1 MVVPPVYWEQRMRN
15 YWLKILLGALA
26 VFAVGMIG
34 VTLARRGI
42 AGVERVVASDKPLTI
57 PLGLVPFEL
66 QGERLGKLDQVT
78 LFRKSPQEVTAVELE
93 VNLAD
98 SLVARGLAGC
108 RLVANMET
116 RGDSGIDIRVGPRSS
131 SSFYCAGPDD
141 STTADLLEYG
151 HATLQ
156 PGDIEIPLLLPRDLV
171 RELQHLDFG
180 KGAAAAATA
189 AQADSIEEANQDRAD
204 SIEVAMQRALERSG
218 EERRRMIDSIKAG
231 TRRMGDSLRAVGLR
245 HAAAAR
251 READSASRAEAAER
265 AADAAERVAD
275 SAEAR

>member
-1 MVVPPVYWEQRMRN
+1 MRN

-26 VFAVGMIG
+26 VFMVGMIG

-66 QGERLGKLDQVT
+66 QGERLGKLDHVT
-78 LFRKSPQEVTAVELE
+78 LMRKSPQEVTAVELE

-98 SLVARGLAGC
+98 SLVARGLSGC

-116 RGDSGIDIRVGPRSS
+116 RGDSGIDIRVGPRASTV
-131 SSFYCAGPDD
+131 FYCAGADD

-156 PGDIEIPLLLPRDLV
+156 PGDIEIPLLLPRDMV
-171 RELQHLDFG
+171 KELQHLDFG
-180 KGAAAAATA
+180 KGGPAAATA
-189 AQADSIEEANQDRAD
+189 EQADSIEEANQERAD
-204 SIEVAMQRALERSG
+204 SIETVVQQALQRSG
-218 EERRRMIDSIKAG
+218 DERHRTVDSIKASV
-231 TRRMGDSLRAVGLR
+231 RHLGDSLRAVGLR
-245 HAAAAR
+245 QAAAGRRQADSAR
-251 READSASRAEAAER
+251 IEAAASERRAEAERKADGVADSASGR
-265 AADAAERVAD
+265 
-275 SAEAR
+275 

>member
-1 MVVPPVYWEQRMRN
+1 MRN
-15 YWLKILLGALA
+15 YWVKILLGALA
-26 VFAVGMIG
+26 IFAVGMIG

-42 AGVERVVASDKPLTI
+42 AGVERVVSSDQPLTI

-66 QGERLGKLDQVT
+66 QGERLGKLDHVT

-116 RGDSGIDIRVGPRSS
+116 RGDSGIDIRVGPHASTV
-131 SSFYCAGPDD
+131 FYCAGADD

-156 PGDIEIPLLLPRDLV
+156 PGDVEIPLLLTRDV
-171 RELQHLDFG
+171 VKELQHLDFG
-180 KGAAAAATA
+180 KGGPPQATA
-189 AQADSIEEANQDRAD
+189 EQADSIESATQARAD
-204 SIEVAMQRALERSG
+204 SIEAAVQRALQRSG
-218 EERRRMIDSIKAG
+218 DARRRSLDSIKTGA
-231 TRRMGDSLRAVGLR
+231 RRLGDSLRAVGLR
-245 HAAAAR
+245 Q
-251 READSASRAEAAER
+251 AEAARQHEDSAR
-265 AADAAERVAD
+265 IQADAAERQADAAQRKAARVAD
-275 SAEAR
+275 SAASR

>member
-1 MVVPPVYWEQRMRN
+1 MRN

-26 VFAVGMIG
+26 VFAVGMVG

-42 AGVERVVASDKPLTI
+42 AGVERVVASDQPLTI

-66 QGERLGKLDQVT
+66 QGERLGKLDHVT
-78 LFRKSPQEVTAVELE
+78 LIRKSPQEVTAVELL

-116 RGDSGIDIRVGPRSS
+116 RGDSGVDIRVGPHAATV
-131 SSFYCAGPDD
+131 FYCAGPDD

-156 PGDIEIPLLLPRDLV
+156 PGDIEIPLLLTRDV
-171 RELQHLDFG
+171 VKELQHLDFG
-180 KGAAAAATA
+180 KGGPAEATA
-189 AQADSIEEANQDRAD
+189 AQADSIERANQERAD
-204 SIEVAMQRALERSG
+204 SIEVAVQRALERSG
-218 EERRRMIDSIKAG
+218 EERRGSLDSIKS
-231 TRRMGDSLRAVGLR
+231 TVRHLGDSLRAVGLR
-245 HAAAAR
+245 QAEAARRQADSADRSAAAAER
-251 READSASRAEAAER
+251 RT
-265 AADAAERVAD
+265 ERVAD
-275 SAEAR
+275 SSGVR